1 MLLIYLILGSIM
13 MFQSGMFW
21 SAYRISVIEDKPAG
35 RLLAFSISLGLFSLY
50 LLISMVGRATQ
61 IC

>member
-21 SAYRISVIEDKPAG
+21 SAYRISKIEEKPAG
-35 RLLAFSISLGLFSLY
+35 KFLAWSIGLGVFSLY
-50 LLISMVGRATQ
+50 FLISMIGRASVV
-61 IC
+61 

>member
-21 SAYRISVIEDKPAG
+21 TAYKIEKIEGKPAG
-35 RLLAFSISLGLFSLY
+35 RSLTWCIGLCLFSLY
-50 LLISMVGRATQ
+50 FLISMIGRANVL
-61 IC
+61 

>member
-21 SAYRISVIEDKPAG
+21 SAYKINKIEDKPAG
-35 RLLAFSISLGLFSLY
+35 KLPLTIL
-50 LLISMVGRATQ
+50 T
-61 IC
+61 